1 MKLRIRKI
9 TYQGGTIEYIVEM
22 CSKISFWRRNEWK
35 IVGAFLSTRAAEKEC
50 EELIL
55 NRTRQLATKIQTL
68 KTYKVK

>member
-9 TYQGGTIEYIVEM
+9 TYQGGTVEYVVERR
-22 CSKISFWRRNEWK
+22 SKISFWKRGEWE

-68 KTYKVK
+68 KRYKVK